1 MDSLIV
7 FFSKIDRP
15 KLVLEVLIIVADL
28 SLYKAEQLVQMGFV
42 KPLISWIS
50 LGGLRYQELAVL
62 AIGNIVGEGPQMRD
76 FVINNGVIQP
86 LLALV
91 NQETPTTLL
100 RTVTWTMSN
109 FCRNRTTST
118 PVEVMQCLP
127 VLAQLVQHSD
137 REVLADACWAL
148 SYLADS
154 SGEIQVLIFQQAEM
168 PKSRKM
174 NKD

>member
-1 MDSLIV
+1 MDVLLV

-15 KLVLEVLIIVADL
+15 RLVLEVLIIVADL

-42 KPLISWIS
+42 KPLISWLS

-62 AIGNIVGEGPQMRD
+62 AIGNIAGDGPQMRD

-91 NQETPTTLL
+91 NQETPITLL
-100 RTVTWTMSN
+100 RNVTWTMSN
-109 FCRNRTTST
+109 LCRNKTIST
-118 PVEVMQCLP
+118 PVEVLMQCLP

-154 SGEIQVLIFQQAEM
+154 SDEIQVIIFQ
-168 PKSRKM
+168 
-174 NKD
+174 

>member
-1 MDSLIV
+1 MLV

-15 KLVLEVLIIVADL
+15 RLVLEVLIIVADL

-42 KPLISWIS
+42 KPLISWLS

-100 RTVTWTMSN
+100 RTVTWTISN

-137 REVLADACWAL
+137 REVLANACWTL
-148 SYLADS
+148 SYIADS
-154 SGEIQVLIFQQAEM
+154 SDEQRIQVFIFQQAEK
-168 PKSRKM
+168 PESR
-174 NKD
+174 

>member
-1 MDSLIV
+1 MV

-42 KPLISWIS
+42 KPLISWLS

-91 NQETPTTLL
+91 NQETPITLL
-100 RTVTWTMSN
+100 RNVTWTMSN
-109 FCRNRTTST
+109 LCRNKTIST
-118 PVEVMQCLP
+118 PVEVLMQCLP
-127 VLAQLVQHSD
+127 VLAQLVKHSD
-137 REVLADACWAL
+137 RMVLADACWAL

-154 SGEIQVLIFQQAEM
+154 SDEIQVIIFQ
-168 PKSRKM
+168 
-174 NKD
+174 

>member
-62 AIGNIVGEGPQMRD
+62 AIGNIAGDGPQMRD

-86 LLALV
+86 LLPLV
-91 NQETPTTLL
+91 NQETPVTLL
-100 RTVTWTMSN
+100 RNVTWTMSN
-109 FCRNRTTST
+109 LCRNKTIST
-118 PVEVMQCLP
+118 PVEVLMQCLP
-127 VLAQLVQHSD
+127 VLAQLVKHSD
-137 REVLADACWAL
+137 RKVLADACWAL

-154 SGEIQVLIFQQAEM
+154 SDEIQVIIFQ
-168 PKSRKM
+168 
-174 NKD
+174 

>member
-1 MDSLIV
+1 MDSLLV
-7 FFSKIDRP
+7 FLSKIDRP
-15 KLVLEVLIIVADL
+15 KLVFEVLQIVADL
-28 SLYKAEQLVQMGFV
+28 SLYKSEELVQMGFT
-42 KPLISWIS
+42 KPLISWVS
-50 LGGLRYQELAVL
+50 LGAPLYQELAVL
-62 AIGNIVGEGPQMRD
+62 ALGNIAGDGPQMRD

-91 NQETPTTLL
+91 NQETPITLL

-127 VLAQLVQHSD
+127 VLAQLVKHSD
-137 REVLADACWAL
+137 RKVLADACWAL

-154 SGEIQVLIFQQAEM
+154 SDEIQVIIFQ
-168 PKSRKM
+168 
-174 NKD
+174 

>member
-1 MDSLIV
+1 MDVLLV

-15 KLVLEVLIIVADL
+15 RLVLEVLIIVADL

-42 KPLISWIS
+42 KPLISWLS

-62 AIGNIVGEGPQMRD
+62 AIGNIAGDGPQMRD

-91 NQETPTTLL
+91 NQETPITLL
-100 RTVTWTMSN
+100 RNVTWTMSN
-109 FCRNRTTST
+109 LCRNKTIST
-118 PVEVMQCLP
+118 PVEVLMQCLP
-127 VLAQLVQHSD
+127 VLAQLVKHSD
-137 REVLADACWAL
+137 RKVLADACWAL

-154 SGEIQVLIFQQAEM
+154 SDEIQVIIFQ
-168 PKSRKM
+168 
-174 NKD
+174 

>member
-1 MDSLIV
+1 MDVLLV

-15 KLVLEVLIIVADL
+15 RLVLEVLIIVADL

-62 AIGNIVGEGPQMRD
+62 AIGNIAGDGPQMRD

-91 NQETPTTLL
+91 NQETPITLL
-100 RTVTWTMSN
+100 RNVTWTMSN
-109 FCRNRTTST
+109 LCRNKTIST
-118 PVEVMQCLP
+118 PVEVLMQCLP
-127 VLAQLVQHSD
+127 VLAQLVKHSD
-137 REVLADACWAL
+137 RKVLADACWAL

-154 SGEIQVLIFQQAEM
+154 SDEIQVIIFQ
-168 PKSRKM
+168 
-174 NKD
+174 